1 MDSFSSLL
9 PLPPEIKL
17 ATLADG
23 TAIGC
28 FLRTDLSSVFQPIF
42 HGGDGGDGGKRRV
55 VGHEAFV
62 RAHGG
67 GARDLTPWN
76 LFSLV
81 ANDET
86 LVALDRLC
94 RAIHAINFLR
104 HPQVPGRLFLNV
116 HGRLLAAVSEDHG
129 HVFRA
134 ALDKLGLAPNR
145 IVIETPETAN
155 ADRKLLALVLS
166 NYRLNGFLVAASTQ
180 GIAELEALLRVVRPD
195 FVKIDGR
202 QVCRPADMEY
212 AIALARGQGI
222 RPVFS
227 RVESPPQRDY
237 LLSRPDVLVQGWAL
251 AEAHAVPQGDANAMG
266 RQAA

>member
-1 MDSFSSLL
+1 MDTYSALL
-9 PLPPEIKL
+9 PLPPGIAL
-17 ATLADG
+17 ASLADG
-23 TAIGC
+23 TAIGR

-42 HGGDGGDGGKRRV
+42 QGGGGQARL

-67 GARDLTPWN
+67 GARDLTPWS

-81 ANDET
+81 ANDAT

-94 RAIHAINFLR
+94 RAVHAINFLR
-104 HPQVPGRLFLNV
+104 SPDVPGRLFLNV

-134 ALDKLGLAPNR
+134 ALDTLGLAPDR
-145 IVIETPETAN
+145 VVIETPETAN

-166 NYRLNGFLVAASTQ
+166 NYRLNGFRVAASTQ
-180 GIAELEALLRVVRPD
+180 GIADLEAVLRVVRPD
-195 FVKIDGR
+195 YVKIDGR
-202 QVCRPADMEY
+202 QVCRPADMAR
-212 AIALARGQGI
+212 AIALARDHGI

-227 RVESPPQRDY
+227 RVDQPRQRDY
-237 LLSRPDVLVQGWAL
+237 LLSRPDVLAQGWAF
-251 AEAHAVPQGDANAMG
+251 AEARAITLANADAMG
-266 RQAA
+266 RQALA

>member
-9 PLPPEIKL
+9 PLPSEIKL
-17 ATLADG
+17 ATLPDG
-23 TAIGC
+23 TAIGR

-42 HGGDGGDGGKRRV
+42 HGGNGRI

-104 HPQVPGRLFLNV
+104 HQEVPGRLFLNV

-134 ALDKLGLAPNR
+134 ALDKLGLAAKR
-145 IVIETPETAN
+145 IVIETPEIAN

-180 GIAELEALLRVVRPD
+180 GIADLEALLRVVRPD

-202 QVCRPADMEY
+202 QVCRPADMDH
-212 AIALARGQGI
+212 AIALTRGHGI

-227 RVESPPQRDY
+227 RVESSAQREY
-237 LLSRPDVLVQGWAL
+237 LLSRPDVLLQGWAL
-251 AEAHAVPQGDANAMG
+251 AEAHANPLVNAYAID
-266 RQAA
+266 RQAAA